1 MNKDYGVTQRNRE
14 KRNSRIILNIIIL
27 ALLLLVE
34 VYLMINFPRIYILLA
49 VVGAASLFLIFRI
62 ANSLFKIQE
71 EREEKREKE
80 FESIFKSEK
89 ASYILLRKN
98 FADLAEMLYL
108 LKGDSG
114 LPLEDLISAQKSI
127 AKVTI
132 NKNKENSKA
141 VLNSTEE
148 LKSYLLEMSEKF
160 AEIQNVVKEN
170 VDNVNELVKNEVQS
184 KNLDI
189 IVRLNEM
196 EKAINSEMEKGLNS
210 ITISSQTVEPQELP
224 QTYIPKEKPEEPEI
238 SEIEDLT
245 EETEEPVKIEMPE
258 IEEFEEEPKELEIP
272 EIESLDKEPEELEIP
287 EIESLDEEPEELE
300 IPELEELSEKTEE
313 SEEFPEIES
322 LDMPQMEEIENIEPR
337 VEPLTDDGSSADLED
352 LEEKVRELQ
361 QMAAEEE
368 PEISSLEVEKS
379 EEDISSLMEDITPSM
394 EEINHKMTPDEIEQ
408 LFIENDGED
417 FIPEMDLSNVSEEIP
432 SMEEIDKMLASIPV
446 PELDKEEENPEPVS
460 LSNDS
465 GHVMTPDE
473 IAALIGETASE
484 IPEPEPVPVESA
496 VTEDANHVMT
506 PDEIA
511 ALLASV

>member
-34 VYLMINFPRIYILLA
+34 VYLMINFPGIYILLA

-62 ANSLFKIQE
+62 ANFLFKIQE

-170 VDNVNELVKNEVQS
+170 VDNVGELVKNEVQS

-287 EIESLDEEPEELE
+287 EIENLDEEPEELE

-368 PEISSLEVEKS
+368 PEIASLEVEKS
-379 EEDISSLMEDITPSM
+379 EEDFSSLMEEITPST
-394 EEINHKMTPDEIEQ
+394 EEVNHKMTPDEIEQ
-408 LFIENDGED
+408 LFIENEGED

-432 SMEEIDKMLASIPV
+432 SMEEIDKMLSSIPV
-446 PELDKEEENPEPVS
+446 PELDKEEEKPEPVS
-460 LSNDS
+460 LSNDA

-484 IPEPEPVPVESA
+484 IPEPVPAASA

>member
-170 VDNVNELVKNEVQS
+170 VDNVGELVKNEVQS

-287 EIESLDEEPEELE
+287 E
-300 IPELEELSEKTEE
+300 LEEMSEKTEE

-368 PEISSLEVEKS
+368 PEIASLEVEKS

-417 FIPEMDLSNVSEEIP
+417 FIPKMDLSNVSEEIP

-446 PELDKEEENPEPVS
+446 PELDKEEEKPEPVS

-484 IPEPEPVPVESA
+484 IPDPEPVPVESA